1 MTLSPPS
8 DVIDLLAGVQP
19 GDAIDRLRSQ
29 RPQARLHAQQSY
41 LALFAPAAPV
51 PGQVDAD
58 ERFAIA
64 AFVAAL
70 HRQGDTA
77 RFYADALA
85 QRDAGLAV
93 AVAAIAAQAAGQGP
107 YGHYPAGPLSVEDVD
122 GPRWRADPAQRLL
135 LGERLAAGFG
145 HAHLLVF
152 HPRDAAAADLQ
163 ALLDT
168 GWSAT
173 DIVILA
179 QIVAFLA
186 FQIRVVS
193 GLQVLAAHLS
203 PQRALA

>member
-1 MTLSPPS
+1 MTFSPPS

-19 GDAIDRLRSQ
+19 GDAVDRLRSQ

-51 PGQVDAD
+51 PGQVEPD

-64 AFVAAL
+64 AFVTAL
-70 HRQGDTA
+70 HRQDDAA

-107 YGHYPAGPLSVEDVD
+107 YGHYPAGPLSVEGVD
-122 GPRWRADPAQRLL
+122 GPRWRADPAARLL
-135 LGERLAAGFG
+135 LGERLAAGFE

-163 ALLDT
+163 ALLDA

-173 DIVILA
+173 DIVILT

-193 GLQVLAAHLS
+193 GLQVLATSLS

>member
-1 MTLSPPS
+1 MTFSPPS

-19 GDAIDRLRSQ
+19 GDAVDRLRSQ

-51 PGQVDAD
+51 PGQVEPD

-64 AFVAAL
+64 AFVTAL
-70 HRQGDTA
+70 HRQDDAA

-122 GPRWRADPAQRLL
+122 GPRWRADPAARLL
-135 LGERLAAGFG
+135 LGERLAAGFE

-163 ALLDT
+163 ALLDA

-193 GLQVLAAHLS
+193 GLQVLATSLS

>member
-1 MTLSPPS
+1 MTFSPPS

-19 GDAIDRLRSQ
+19 GDAVDRLRSQ

-51 PGQVDAD
+51 PGQVEPD

-64 AFVAAL
+64 AFVTAL
-70 HRQGDTA
+70 HRQDDAA

-122 GPRWRADPAQRLL
+122 GPRWRADPAARLL
-135 LGERLAAGFG
+135 LGERLAAGFE

-163 ALLDT
+163 ALLDA

-193 GLQVLAAHLS
+193 GLQVLATSLF

>member
-1 MTLSPPS
+1 MNPVAPS
-8 DVIDLLAGVQP
+8 DVIDLLAGIQP
-19 GDAIDRLRSQ
+19 GDPMDCLRSQ

-51 PGQVDAD
+51 PGQVSPV
-58 ERFAIA
+58 ERFALA

-70 HRQGDTA
+70 HRQPEAAG
-77 RFYADALA
+77 FYADEL
-85 QRDAGLAV
+85 RRFDPGLALD
-93 AVAAIAAQAAGQGP
+93 VAAAAGQAAGHGP
-107 YGHYPAGPLSVEDVD
+107 YGRYPAGLLSVEDAD
-122 GPRWRADPAQRLL
+122 GPVWSVDAARRLL
-135 LGERLAAGFG
+135 LGHRLAAGFE

-152 HPRDAAAADLQ
+152 HPRDASPANVQ
-163 ALLDT
+163 ALLDA

-173 DIVILA
+173 DIVILS

-193 GLQVLAAHLS
+193 GLQALAVRTS